1 MDIFVEN
8 SLHFL
13 FSFYAAY
20 IAMRWMSCDWSY
32 TFKVKLTCCSDCRVW
47 NLLFAAF
54 WVIEQLPS
62 IDYKMIMYCS
72 HISRWSLNTKTTL
85 PILAECDIA
94 QQSTS
99 LSCEVSVIFAVP
111 YILTKHTHRVTYTI
125 FLVGLHCKMQQTK
138 YWVVLK
144 AGRLKKKKKS
154 SNPQW

>member
-8 SLHFL
+8 SLNLL

-32 TFKVKLTCCSDCRVW
+32 TFKVKLTHWSDFVESETCSL
-47 NLLFAAF
+47 LLFG
-54 WVIEQLPS
+54 VIEQLPS

-144 AGRLKKKKKS
+144 AGRLKKKTTK
-154 SNPQW
+154 